1 MEEKHMAAFGTGIG
15 QSMDDSVVDTY
26 RFKPLI

>member
-1 MEEKHMAAFGTGIG
+1 MEEKHMSAFGRGIG
-15 QSMDDSVVDTY
+15 QGEDDSVVDTY